1 MTANDKEHLVF
12 LLDQL
17 YNLIND
23 NEDNAAIY
31 CCVITDFNE
40 NKSIHTKSV
49 LILGKENIIDQ
60 TINDATDHALDFY
73 TK

>member
-17 YNLIND
+17 YNLIKD
-23 NEDNAAIY
+23 NEDNSAIY
-31 CCVITDFNE
+31 CCVINDYNE
-40 NKSIHTKSV
+40 NYLKCQESIIIVGTDK
-49 LILGKENIIDQ
+49 IIDKAIQ
-60 TINDATDHALDFY
+60 QITERTLDFY